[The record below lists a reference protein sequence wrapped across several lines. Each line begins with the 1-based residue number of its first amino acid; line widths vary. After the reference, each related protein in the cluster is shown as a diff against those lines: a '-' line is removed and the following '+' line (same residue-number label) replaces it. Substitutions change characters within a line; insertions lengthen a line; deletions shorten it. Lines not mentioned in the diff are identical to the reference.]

1 MSKPINYAEPLRGFE
16 QQPDAAVNEI
26 NGLRFTLRRVIEQR
40 EYVKAERDYW
50 QLRYAEVSQQLD
62 EERRKTAG
70 GDDAK

>member
-1 MSKPINYAEPLRGFE
+1 MSKQIDYSQPLRGFE
-16 QQPDAAVNEI
+16 QQSDAAVTEI
-26 NGLRFTLRRVIEQR
+26 NALRFTLRRVIEQR
-40 EYVKAERDYW
+40 DHAKAERDYW